1 MSGTAVPPGAP
12 DGSGRPW
19 SADVVD
25 RLSAELG
32 RRFGAAGLGPVPTL
46 ATLVED
52 DGERTRHRI
61 LVEDEPVPLTVDV
74 LIPTGQRPSR
84 TVFLLPGGG
93 LNTAADFLTPRGRG
107 LADFLCAH
115 GFLAIGISPREDGL
129 TSNST
134 STGTSTGTGT
144 DVRDWGLVRHRGDAL
159 RVVAAAQTVLPQPYD
174 LLGHSAGAVLALDL
188 AATTPTGPAP
198 GPAPGPGPD
207 RVIVLD
213 TTGPYDP
220 RAEPALAARAEDLLT
235 ACQKLLEQGVQVVDP
250 GLKALF
256 ARAATDPEGASPV
269 PRPVAGPATSFSN
282 AGLLHYALIRTS
294 DLPGPANWI
303 YHQGFSGGRYLFADS
318 PAEDRFELDHTPI
331 GVWSAAVARL
341 GSGLQPTAL
350 LRDLA
355 AVWAGR
361 EEVHRIDWSAIRA
374 EVIWVN
380 TGLGRGDHD
389 HGPRLIRE
397 RAGTPVRFTV
407 LPGYGHGDV
416 VWSATAEQDLWRSLL
431 PGA

>member
-1 MSGTAVPPGAP
+1 MSGSV
-12 DGSGRPW
+12 
-19 SADVVD
+19 DVVG

-32 RRFGAAGLGPVPTL
+32 RRFGAAGLGPVLTVP
-46 ATLVED
+46 TLVER
-52 DGERTRHRI
+52 DGGRTRHRI
-61 LVEDEPVPLTVDV
+61 LIEDEPVPLAVDV
-74 LIPTGQRPSR
+74 LIPTRQQPTR

-93 LNTAADFLTPRGRG
+93 LNTAADFLTPPGRG

-129 TSNST
+129 TSASAST
-134 STGTSTGTGT
+134 TTSASSET
-144 DVRDWGLVRHRGDAL
+144 DVRDWGLTRHRRDAQ
-159 RVVAAAQTVLPQPYD
+159 RVMAAAQAVLPQPYD
-174 LLGHSAGAVLALDL
+174 LLGHSAGAVLALEL
-188 AATTPTGPAP
+188 AASSS
-198 GPAPGPGPD
+198 GPGPD

-220 RAEPALAARAEDLLT
+220 RTEPGLVARAEELLT
-235 ACQKLLEQGVQVVDP
+235 VCQKLLEQGVQVVDP
-250 GLKALF
+250 GLKGLF
-256 ARAATDPEGASPV
+256 ARAAADPEGATPV
-269 PRPVAGPATSFSN
+269 PRPVPDPASSFTN
-282 AGLLHYALIRTS
+282 AGLLHYALIRTRE
-294 DLPGPANWI
+294 LPGPANWI
-303 YHQGFSGGRYLFADS
+303 YHQGFSGGRYRFGDS
-318 PAEDRFELDHTPI
+318 PAQDRFELEHSPI
-331 GVWSAAVARL
+331 GVWSAAVTQL

-361 EEVHRIDWSAIRA
+361 DDVHRIDWSAVRA
-374 EVIWVN
+374 EVLWIN

-397 RAGTPVRFTV
+397 RSGAPVRFTV
-407 LPGYGHGDV
+407 LPSYGHGDV